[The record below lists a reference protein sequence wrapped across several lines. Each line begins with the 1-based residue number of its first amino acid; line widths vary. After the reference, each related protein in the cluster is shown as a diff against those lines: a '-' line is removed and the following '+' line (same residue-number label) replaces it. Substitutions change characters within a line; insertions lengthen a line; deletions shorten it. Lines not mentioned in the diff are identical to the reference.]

1 MNEFMSA
8 LRTFLGDMFT
18 YAMIAIFIE
27 NTIFSRSIGV
37 STVLFSVRKKYNI
50 FLLGLIMTCMLAV
63 SSIAVYFIFP
73 FLKPLSYSYYVLP
86 PVYVAVI
93 GVMYV
98 IALLLTQKF
107 AKKRRQEILSIIHVG
122 VFNCAVLGALL
133 LATNNVTGSFGM
145 FFGFAVG
152 TGIGFM
158 LASYT
163 VRIAYEH
170 LSSESVPEAFRGFP
184 ITLIYIGLVSLAL
197 YGVIGHELPF

>member
-73 FLKPLSYSYYVLP
+73 LLKPLSYSY
-86 PVYVAVI
+86 
-93 GVMYV
+93 
-98 IALLLTQKF
+98 
-107 AKKRRQEILSIIHVG
+107 
-122 VFNCAVLGALL
+122 
-133 LATNNVTGSFGM
+133 
-145 FFGFAVG
+145 
-152 TGIGFM
+152 
-158 LASYT
+158 
-163 VRIAYEH
+163 
-170 LSSESVPEAFRGFP
+170 
-184 ITLIYIGLVSLAL
+184 
-197 YGVIGHELPF
+197 

>member
-18 YAMIAIFIE
+18 YGMIAIFLE

-37 STVLFSVRKKYNI
+37 STVLLSVRKKYNI
-50 FLLGLIMTCMLAV
+50 FLLGLIMTSVLFV
-63 SSIAVYFIFP
+63 SSIVVYFIFP
-73 FLKPLSYSYYVLP
+73 LLKPLSYSYYLIP

-93 GVMYV
+93 GVIYV
-98 IALLLTQKF
+98 FALLLTQKF
-107 AKKRRQEILSIIHVG
+107 AKKRRKEILSIIHVG
-122 VFNCAVLGALL
+122 VFNCAVLGALM
-133 LATNNVTGSFGM
+133 LATNNASASFGM
-145 FFGFAVG
+145 FLGFAIG
-152 TGIGFM
+152 TGIGFT

-163 VRIAYEH
+163 VRIAFEH
-170 LSSESVPEAFRGFP
+170 LSSDAVPESFRGFP